1 MMAHRVG
8 PAGIWWF
15 FLLALALTGL
25 YCASRCLVRHDAGPA
40 DRGGHASH
48 ALMAAGMTYMF
59 GPVMGGSVI
68 RGLWQAAFAVAA
80 AFFVV
85 CTARAWRRGQSSAM
99 VAPLHH
105 AVSNAAMVYMLAMP
119 SLSVLVITTVLIA
132 YFMVSV
138 LVEGCLLAHRASQG
152 SIRRSWETVTHAGR
166 VLMATAMVFMFAV
179 MDDLA
184 SAGLPHHHL
193 G

>member
-25 YCASRCLVRHDAGPA
+25 YCASRCLVRHAEGPA
-40 DRGGHASH
+40 RDGYASH

-68 RGLWQAAFAVAA
+68 RGLWQAAFAAA
-80 AFFVV
+80 AAAYLV
-85 CTARAWRRGQSSAM
+85 CTARSWRSGHSSVMAAQM
-99 VAPLHH
+99 HH

-138 LVEGCLLAHRASQG
+138 LVEGCLLAQSASQG
-152 SIRRSWETVTHAGR
+152 AIRRSWETVTHGGR
-166 VLMATAMVFMFAV
+166 ILMATAMVYMFTV